1 MNIFGSYLKE
11 WRVFVSY
18 TRNCMAVFK
27 IFIWLFLHFFYKM
40 IFIILFLLIKN
51 SLASFFLNFETI
63 ELCFFFFL
71 FALILFSVTPQF
83 FFLPHLPTPLLSWI
97 DCRAPIDFKGNSIP
111 PKPPWLC
118 VCAHS
123 QVIKCLRI
131 TYSMCK
137 MKIRIIISSLSWLL
151 LFNIYIAPYSEK
163 LRKLWILNYPMSS
176 NLNYSP
182 MCWVRHKINN
192 VFEWHKLLGK
202 SISIAL

>member
-1 MNIFGSYLKE
+1 MQEI
-11 WRVFVSY
+11 
-18 TRNCMAVFK
+18 T
-27 IFIWLFLHFFYKM
+27 WLFFKFLFYYFYTLSYKI

-51 SLASFFLNFETI
+51 SNLPLFFLNFEII
-63 ELCFFFFL
+63 ELCFSFCLLCFYSVLHCDFSFFPTSL
-71 FALILFSVTPQF
+71 TPQ
-83 FFLPHLPTPLLSWI
+83 LSWI
-97 DCRAPIDFKGNSIP
+97 DCRVPIDFKGNSIYP

-137 MKIRIIISSLSWLL
+137 MKISIIISSLSWLL
-151 LFNIYIAPYSEK
+151 LFNICITPYSEK
-163 LRKLWILNYPMSS
+163 LGKLWILNYPMSS
-176 NLNYSP
+176 NLNYTS

-192 VFEWHKLLGK
+192 GFEWHLLLGK